1 MYIFTKQIHIA
12 NVYIYY
18 ISTTLYQE
26 KSRNF
31 RPQDPLF
38 HIVSKCQKDLKNGHR
53 LFTLVQWHRFSPKE
67 EQNLPQSVS
76 LQWVKSCFMFSLIH
90 YISSLPLLNH
100 TSVRDHLLGL
110 RPRLTR
116 SWLKCINAPWSVLC
130 SGAQVNILPEKS
142 IFSPVNEKIVIKFPL
157 FTFRSG
163 KFSKIAIFWEKFV

>member
-90 YISSLPLLNH
+90 YISSLPLLNP

-110 RPRLTR
+110 RRRLTR

-130 SGAQVNILPEKS
+130 SGDPTLLDLAKLSKQLNVPFS
-142 IFSPVNEKIVIKFPL
+142 IREGLTKAIKV
-157 FTFRSG
+157 SG
-163 KFSKIAIFWEKFV
+163 KA